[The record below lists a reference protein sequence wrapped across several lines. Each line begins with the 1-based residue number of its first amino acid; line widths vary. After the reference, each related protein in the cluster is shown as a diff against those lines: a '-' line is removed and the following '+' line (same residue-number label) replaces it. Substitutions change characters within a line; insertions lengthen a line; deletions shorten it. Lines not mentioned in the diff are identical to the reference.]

1 MNVYKPGS
9 KSLLSQRRFGPLFL
23 TQFMGAFN
31 DNVFKNALVLLI
43 TFHGSV
49 VLGLAPA
56 VMVQLAAGLFV
67 LPFFLLSGTAGQL
80 ADKYEKTFL
89 IRIIKAVEIG
99 IAALATAGFVAQH
112 VELLL
117 GALFLMGVH
126 STMFGPLKYS
136 ILPQHLYPE
145 ELVAGNAWIEAGTFV
160 AILAGSVAAG
170 VLMAIQQS
178 GPLLAGI
185 TCIAVAVVGY
195 LASWRIPSAPAAAPE
210 LRVNLNPLSESIRN
224 IALARGNRT
233 VFLSLLGISWFW
245 FFGALFLS
253 QFPPYV
259 KDVLGGDELMATALL
274 GTFIVGIALGSFL
287 CERLSGRRVELGLV
301 PLGSIGLTLFG
312 IDLWWASPSVAAHAV
327 TLGSFVAQPSSWHI
341 IFALVMLGVSGGFFT
356 VPLYAMIQERSAPAL
371 RSRIVAANN
380 VINAGFMVVS
390 ALLAGVGLQL
400 GLSITELFLL
410 AAILNAAVALY
421 IYLLMPEFLMRL
433 VVWFLIR
440 VMYRVRVDGIDHI
453 PHEGPA
459 LIVCNHVSFVDALV
473 IIAASRRPVRFVMD
487 HAIFRLPILNFV
499 FRQNR
504 AIPIA
509 PARESREVLNG
520 AYDEIAAALAEGDVV
535 GIFPEGRITDSG
547 EITAFKGG
555 TSRILERS
563 PVPVVPMALRGL
575 WGSFFSR
582 KGGPAMSKPFR
593 RGMFNRIE
601 LVVGSPIAP
610 EDATPLALQTAV
622 SQLRGDWR

>member
-1 MNVYKPGS
+1 MNVYKPDS

-170 VLMAIQQS
+170 VLMSIQQS

-195 LASWRIPSAPAAAPE
+195 LASRRIPSAPAAAPE

>member
-1 MNVYKPGS
+1 MNVYKHDS
-9 KSLLSQRRFGPLFL
+9 KSLLSQRRFGPLFV

-67 LPFFLLSGTAGQL
+67 LPFFLFSGTAGQL

-99 IAALATAGFVAQH
+99 IAVLVTAGFVAQH

-136 ILPQHLYPE
+136 ILPQHLRPE

-170 VLMAIQQS
+170 VLMSIEHR
-178 GPLLAGI
+178 GPLLAGL

-195 LASWRIPSAPAAAPE
+195 LASRRIPAAPAAAPE

-274 GTFIVGIALGSFL
+274 GTFIVGIAAGSFL

-312 IDLWWASPSVAAHAV
+312 IDLWWASPAAASQAI
-327 TLGSFVAQPSSWHI
+327 TLSAFLARPESWHI

-356 VPLYAMIQERSAPAL
+356 VPLYAMIQERSAPAE

-410 AAILNAAVALY
+410 AAVLNAAVALY
-421 IYLLMPEFLMRL
+421 IYMLMPEFLMRL

-440 VMYRVRVDGIDHI
+440 VMYRVRVKGIDQI

-509 PARESREVLNG
+509 PARESREVLKE
-520 AYDEIAAALAEGDVV
+520 AYDEIAAALADGDVV

-555 TSRILERS
+555 VSRILARS

-575 WGSFFSR
+575 WDSFFSR

-593 RGMFNRIE
+593 RGLFNRIE

-610 EDATPLALQTAV
+610 EDATPPALQTAV
-622 SQLRGDWR
+622 SELRGDWR